1 MVKTFDK
8 KDDIVK
14 IDPYSLFQDSYIK
27 ENEYIESEAQRK
39 IVTQMQD
46 NVADMLETPEKRHF
60 DSHYIRHYITD
71 MLIKYMAPEDKFDY
85 FRMVSKVYGQKKKS
99 KERRIDFNEPNK
111 KKRRSKEDSRLEG
124 EDDFMD

>member
-1 MVKTFDK
+1 MIKTFDK

-46 NVADMLETPEKRHF
+46 NVADMLE
-60 DSHYIRHYITD
+60 
-71 MLIKYMAPEDKFDY
+71 
-85 FRMVSKVYGQKKKS
+85 
-99 KERRIDFNEPNK
+99 
-111 KKRRSKEDSRLEG
+111 
-124 EDDFMD
+124 